1 MEESGDGVV
10 LLDSRL
16 AMVVR
21 ALRTPKRQKAGPSGP
36 RVVAC
41 FRSPRVVAA
50 VPARLPIRLQAEDT
64 PI

>member
-1 MEESGDGVV
+1 MEESGDDVA
-10 LLDSRL
+10 LLDSRS
-16 AMVVR
+16 AMVMRV
-21 ALRTPKRQKAGPSGP
+21 LRTPKRQKAGSSGP

-50 VPARLPIRLQAEDT
+50 VPARLQIRLQAEDT